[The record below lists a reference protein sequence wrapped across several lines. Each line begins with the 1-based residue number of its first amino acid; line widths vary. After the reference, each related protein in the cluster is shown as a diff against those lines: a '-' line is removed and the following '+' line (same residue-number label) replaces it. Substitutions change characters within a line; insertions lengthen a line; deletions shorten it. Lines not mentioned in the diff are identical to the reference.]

1 MLTWGIPALDL
12 LVAFKSFQWMDERS
26 SACYCI
32 FTRDQEAADF
42 VAHYVT
48 KNWNVRLFALI
59 FKTCTF

>member
-1 MLTWGIPALDL
+1 
-12 LVAFKSFQWMDERS
+12 MDERS

-48 KNWNVRLFALI
+48 EKLERALI
-59 FKTCTF
+59 CSHF